1 MLKMKGMLVV
11 AVMATIGLVAAAC
24 GGDDPTPTP
33 VPPTPTSPPAATAT
47 PTTPPVPGA
56 PTATPTA
63 PVATPTPAPPVR
75 SIDPPPPTQVN
86 LLASLSFMAEIVE
99 PMRRILEEQ
108 NSPISMTV
116 EDFTGGPSGGFAL
129 FNTQNLAERKIT
141 IPWSLENDYNF
152 AVAATSPR
160 FPDGVKGGA
169 LVLLKVGPLG
179 CSGEGTL
186 DESIV
191 NFADLD
197 GKVLQDG
204 TRPSARARDG
214 SFALGIDVEHVEHGT
229 DDVTVREL
237 KNGQVDA
244 SYYHMTGHNRPVP
257 QLLQLLQERDGAFY
271 HIDVADA
278 VGAIHDKFPGKWP
291 FMFPVPLFKGDLK
304 ETWSLDTDPI
314 RGDVAHCF
322 GGQNPYFTVS
332 ADMDDAVA
340 YEIVYQTVKN
350 RQDFG
355 RFLAGDIEEITTTLG
370 MTYVPKAGYHPGARQ
385 AFEDLG
391 YPYGLEDT
399 IEHQRARAQAKGLP
413 LTVSP
418 AFDDL
423 ISRSQGLSPSGFVSL
438 LQELGESASREGG
451 TT

>member
-1 MLKMKGMLVV
+1 MPKMKWVLF
-11 AVMATIGLVAAAC
+11 AVLLTTIGLVAAAC

-33 VPPTPTSPPAATAT
+33 TKVPTKAPVAVATAT
-47 PTTPPVPGA
+47 AG
-56 PTATPTA
+56 
-63 PVATPTPAPPVR
+63 PVATPTATPNPR
-75 SIDPPPPTQVN
+75 TIDPPEATQVN

-108 NSPISMTV
+108 GSPVTMTV

-129 FNTQNLAERKIT
+129 FNNQSLAERKIT

-186 DESIV
+186 EESIV

-197 GKVLQDG
+197 GKTLQDG
-204 TRPSARARDG
+204 SRPSARARDG
-214 SFALGIDVEHVEHGT
+214 GDALGIDINHVEHGG

-278 VGAIHDKFPGKWP
+278 VNAIHDKYPGKWP
-291 FMFPVPLFKGDLK
+291 FMFPVPLFAGDLQK
-304 ETWSLDTDPI
+304 TWSLGTDPI

-340 YEIVYQTVKN
+340 YEIVYQVIKN
-350 RQDFG
+350 REDFG
-355 RFLAGDIEEITTTLG
+355 RFLAGDVEEITSTLG
-370 MTYVPKAGYHPGARQ
+370 MTYVPQAGYHPGARQ

-399 IEHQRARAQAKGLP
+399 IQYQRARAEAKGLP
-413 LTVSP
+413 LTISP
-418 AFDDL
+418 AFEDL
-423 ISRSQGLSPSGFVSL
+423 ITRSRGLSPSGFGSL
-438 LQELGESASREGG
+438 LREIGEDASREGG